1 MLFFLYIHCRKR
13 YDKQREEATKKFTE
27 RESQIAE
34 LTRKVSF
41 FFHITYKFKIISNK
55 IDLNK

>member
-1 MLFFLYIHCRKR
+1 MLLFLYIHYRKR

-41 FFHITYKFKIISNK
+41 FFTLPINSKIISNK